1 MIDIDFFKN
10 AKGKLNPNWR
20 KLVQNNPDKF
30 DRSAYDASLDD
41 NTVMKLAMLGLTEL
55 PKCKVCSNPAPIGSL
70 YCSRKCSA
78 NDPEVKQKKVSN
90 TDVEARTKKIS
101 SALKGRNDYHQ
112 KVWDTRRERY
122 GDKGTSEAGIY
133 NIQIANRNIDLA
145 KRTCLSRYGVDNAS
159 KSPEVKQAIRKI
171 ALELKTARLHLPDWL
186 YDRQEFTH
194 MYNSIGHQGIVDK
207 AKCSHDLVYR
217 LEVSYGIRDMYR
229 SSAEI
234 EIVNFLESLT
244 DTEIITNSRK
254 IIPNLKELDIYVPAH
269 KLAIEYDGIFWH
281 SSGSKETDLKIK
293 HAHISKTEECEKQG
307 IHLLHIFENEW
318 RNPIKREIWKS
329 VISHKLGKSKSIYAR
344 KCVVRD
350 ISVSIAHEFCEENHL
365 QGKCGASSAK
375 GLFYNGEL
383 VQVATFG
390 KPRFN
395 KGYDMEL
402 LRLCSKKYTCVV
414 GGASKLLKGMNLI
427 SYANRRWSFG
437 NVYEQ
442 MGMEKVGVTKPGYF
456 YIVDGELKHRSGY
469 MKHVLKDKLEI
480 FDEELSESEN
490 CYANGLRRI
499 WDCGNILYKTKKGL
513 K

>member
-1 MIDIDFFKN
+1 MMIDIDFFKN

-41 NTVMKLAMLGLTEL
+41 STVMKLAMLGLTEL

-122 GDKGTSEAGIY
+122 GDVGTTKEGIES
-133 NIQIANRNIDLA
+133 IKAR
-145 KRTCLSRYGVDNAS
+145 KPSRDH
-159 KSPEVKQAIRKI
+159 I
-171 ALELKTARLHLPDWL
+171 PDWV
-186 YDRQEFTH
+186 Y
-194 MYNSIGHQGIVDK
+194 DK
-207 AKCSHDLVYR
+207 AQFTKMYETHGFDELVKIIGCHYTF
-217 LEVSYGIRDMYR
+217 MYR
-229 SSAEI
+229 ISLDHGVRTKSRSIAEDELYEFI
-234 EIVNFLESLT
+234 TSLGVT
-244 DTEIITNSRK
+244 VDINRRD
-254 IIPNLKELDIYVPAH
+254 IIPPRELDLYIPSH
-269 KLAIEYDGIFWH
+269 KLAIEYNGIFWH
-281 SSGSKETDLKIK
+281 SSGDSDNDK
-293 HAHISKTEECEKQG
+293 HIRNSHISKTEECEKQG

-344 KCVVRD
+344 KCVIRD
-350 ISVSIAHEFCEENHL
+350 ISVSMAHEFCEENHL
-365 QGKCGASSAK
+365 QGKCGAASAK

-395 KGYDMEL
+395 KGYEMEL